1 LTLRF
6 ESERA
11 GQVYKYYGFDTHE
24 QRIVYD
30 ALVGP
35 VIAGLKGYLRERKM
49 GVLFEKVEVWIGWE
63 KF

>member
-1 LTLRF
+1 M
-6 ESERA
+6 
-11 GQVYKYYGFDTHE
+11 YKHYGFDTLE
-24 QRIVYD
+24 QRRRYD

-49 GVLFEKVEVWIGWE
+49 GVLFEKVEVLIGWE